1 MSSEHF
7 NPTHVTPVHL
17 PDPLRRF
24 PIFRTSDP
32 EEFMNALLTR
42 FGASRAELKP
52 PVGFMARGNLVQLQS
67 IGLAYGTGSADASV
81 DYPEADRF
89 RLWTP
94 LTGKGEATVNG
105 KAIQLDAHQSCIV
118 SPGQY
123 MRLAAEAGHG
133 WLNLR
138 IDPGV
143 FEQKLACILGARPS
157 GRLEF
162 ATNVNRDHPQVQNLW
177 RLIRFFAEQLD
188 AASDRLPSL
197 VLRELETGHHSG
209 LSVRQPA
216 CVQPPVGSGNRGP
229 RAGPCEPDRG
239 IHRSA
244 LGSGD
249 HDRQTGGGDRRECA
263 GGLQGVPAK
272 PRLLPDGFCKNGPAQ
287 ARPFD
292 AFRAGPGYI
301 RHSGR
306 LCLRLRKSRALRK
319 RLSRCIRRATFRD
332 ARPGHAQGVPVLTWH
347 RACGQRDLCAVLVLK
362 AMPTGRANARPM
374 TGSASSAD
382 ARAALLT
389 MRDDSPSSSSCRQVR
404 PS

>member
-105 KAIQLDAHQSCIV
+105 KTIQLDAHQSCIV

-188 AASDRLPSL
+188 AASDRLPPL
-197 VLRELETGHHSG
+197 VLRELEQAIIVAFLFANRHAFSHLLDRETADLAPAHVSRTEEYIEAHWDQAITIDRLAEVTGVS
-209 LSVRQPA
+209 A
-216 CVQPPVGSGNRGP
+216 
-229 RAGPCEPDRG
+229 RA
-239 IHRSA
+239 
-244 LGSGD
+244 
-249 HDRQTGGGDRRECA
+249 
-263 GGLQGVPAK
+263 V
-272 PRLLPDGFCKNGPAQ
+272 
-287 ARPFD
+287 
-292 AFRAGPGYI
+292 FRAFQQSRGYSPMAFA
-301 RHSGR
+301 RMVR
-306 LCLRLRKSRALRK
+306 LKHARSMLSAPNRDTSVTAVAFACGFGNLGHFARDYRAAFGERPSATLV
-319 RLSRCIRRATFRD
+319 RATR
-332 ARPGHAQGVPVLTWH
+332 RVSL
-347 RACGQRDLCAVLVLK
+347 
-362 AMPTGRANARPM
+362 
-374 TGSASSAD
+374 S
-382 ARAALLT
+382 
-389 MRDDSPSSSSCRQVR
+389 
-404 PS
+404 

>member
-105 KAIQLDAHQSCIV
+105 KTIQLDAHQSCIV

-188 AASDRLPSL
+188 AASDRLPPL
-197 VLRELETGHHSG
+197 VLRELEQAIIVAFLFANRHAFSH
-209 LSVRQPA
+209 LLDREPA
-216 CVQPPVGSGNRGP
+216 DLAPAHV
-229 RAGPCEPDRG
+229 
-239 IHRSA
+239 
-244 LGSGD
+244 GSGD
-249 HDRQTGGGDRRECA
+249 HDRQTGGGDRRERA

-292 AFRAGPGYI
+292 AFRAEPGYI
-301 RHSGR
+301 RDSGR

-319 RLSRCIRRATFRD
+319 RLSRGIRRATFRD

-347 RACGQRDLCAVLVLK
+347 RACGQRDLCGVLVLK

-382 ARAALLT
+382 ARVP
-389 MRDDSPSSSSCRQVR
+389 RCSP
-404 PS
+404 